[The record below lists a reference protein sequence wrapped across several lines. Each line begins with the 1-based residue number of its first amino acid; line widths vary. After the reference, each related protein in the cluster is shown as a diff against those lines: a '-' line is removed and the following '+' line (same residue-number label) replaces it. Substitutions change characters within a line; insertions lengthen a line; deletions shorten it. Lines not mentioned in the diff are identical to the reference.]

1 MSREA
6 AEAAE
11 PVSASV
17 QAPGAKGSRRCS
29 VKKAT
34 ALFVRSMSAAY
45 RYVRGPYCAQRGPR
59 KRLSGEFCPCAA
71 AAVFGRAVR
80 AMGRKG
86 RWYA

>member
-17 QAPGAKGSRRCS
+17 QAPGAMDPRRCS

-71 AAVFGRAVR
+71 AVVFGRAVR
-80 AMGRKG
+80 AMDRKG
-86 RWYA
+86 RGYA

>member
-17 QAPGAKGSRRCS
+17 QAPGAMDPRRCS

-34 ALFVRSMSAAY
+34 ALFVRNMSAAY

-71 AAVFGRAVR
+71 AVVFGREVR
-80 AMGRKG
+80 AMDRKG

>member
-17 QAPGAKGSRRCS
+17 QAPGAMDPRRCS

-71 AAVFGRAVR
+71 AVVFGREVR
-80 AMGRKG
+80 AMDRKG

>member
-17 QAPGAKGSRRCS
+17 QAPGAMDPRRCS

-34 ALFVRSMSAAY
+34 ALFVRSMSAPY

>member
-17 QAPGAKGSRRCS
+17 QAPGAMGPRRCS

-45 RYVRGPYCAQRGPR
+45 RYVRGPYCEQRGPR
-59 KRLSGEFCPCAA
+59 KRLSGEFCPYAA
-71 AAVFGRAVR
+71 AAASGRAVR